1 MPYIW
6 HYCFCILLH
15 NACKTHIHRVV
26 YVVVWCLGYFY
37 PSLARS
43 FWTDLAG
50 FRHKGC
56 LRLIIHCRTRV
67 SASSKHIRYVILDS
81 CSKFQLSRFS
91 RSWHVDRRTSVIKLL
106 SCPHKF
112 IIPNVHL
119 CWQMPW
125 RRASYGSPVTMIG
138 KAQSILLR
146 LVVDLLHNKSTRN
159 RSKGVWAWKKTAVAS
174 NCRYIRQ
181 CFCCACRYR

>member
-1 MPYIW
+1 MSSRIDMPYIW

-15 NACKTHIHRVV
+15 NACKTHIHRAV
-26 YVVVWCLGYFY
+26 YVVAWCLGYFY

-43 FWTDLAG
+43 FWTYLAG

-106 SCPHKF
+106 SCPTSLSYRTSTFACKCRDAERRT
-112 IIPNVHL
+112 VRL
-119 CWQMPW
+119 WLWQEKLNQ
-125 RRASYGSPVTMIG
+125 Y
-138 KAQSILLR
+138 
-146 LVVDLLHNKSTRN
+146 
-159 RSKGVWAWKKTAVAS
+159 
-174 NCRYIRQ
+174 
-181 CFCCACRYR
+181 CFD